1 MEPSTPR
8 QLDIVALAKRDG
20 RVSVD
25 GLAEQFQVTPQTIR
39 KDLNELVDRGLL
51 HRFHGGAVI
60 ASGVANVSYEARRLI
75 APEEKRRVGE
85 VAAQLIPNNSSIL
98 INIGTTTEQ
107 VATALRL
114 HTGMMVITNNIH
126 VINILGGL
134 SEFELVVVGGVVRQ
148 SDLGVLG
155 EAAIDFIR
163 QFHVDIAV
171 IGASAIGSD
180 GTLLDYDYREVKV
193 SKAIIE
199 CARHSI
205 LVADSTK
212 YSRNAPVRI
221 GHLSEIDTFVTD
233 TRPPQHIQR
242 ICDES
247 DVILKIA
254 EPT

>member
-8 QLDIVALAKRDG
+8 QLDIVSLAKKDG

-75 APEEKRRVGE
+75 APEEKKSIGVC
-85 VAAQLIPNNSSIL
+85 AARLIPNNSSIL

-107 VATALRL
+107 VATALRF
-114 HTGMMVITNNIH
+114 HTGMMAITNNIH
-126 VINILGGL
+126 VINILGGFP
-134 SEFELVVVGGVVRQ
+134 EFELVVAGGVVRQ

-155 EAAIDFIR
+155 EAAMDFIR

-171 IGASAIGSD
+171 VGASAIGND

-199 CARHSI
+199 CARYSI

-221 GHLSEIDTFVTD
+221 GHLSDIDTFVTN
-233 TRPPQHIQR
+233 TRPPENIER

-247 DVILKIA
+247 DVKLKIA
-254 EPT
+254 DPT